1 MLILTRHTQESLR
14 IGDDIIVTVMNVQGN
29 RVRLGIEA
37 PKSCPVHREEVYLRI
52 HPDAESETPETG

>member
-14 IGDDIIVTVMNVQGN
+14 IGDDIIVTVMNVQGD

-52 HPDAESETPETG
+52 HPDAESETQETG